1 LVASAVVLLGLYIK
15 CHGLDDYNRIMVGV
29 GYVTLAVFFASAV
42 SLCADTRIGETARK
56 LLSSRPLVACGKV
69 SYGMYIFHWVLVVL
83 LVPRLESMQKG
94 MGMAQQVGLV
104 TAVIVGGI
112 SVIYVCAWL
121 SFRFFESPFLRIK
134 GKFHD

>member
-1 LVASAVVLLGLYIK
+1 
-15 CHGLDDYNRIMVGV
+15 
-29 GYVTLAVFFASAV
+29 
-42 SLCADTRIGETARK
+42 
-56 LLSSRPLVACGKV
+56 
-69 SYGMYIFHWVLVVL
+69 
-83 LVPRLESMQKG
+83 
-94 MGMAQQVGLV
+94 VGLV